1 LALEIALTAST
12 ELHKALNPV
21 PTYQDTVVGRLAE
34 TFRYS
39 GVSVSEAHWKEFL
52 QADGL
57 EDWVVLHGGPSAVF
71 LTSSLAD
78 AAELGRAVA
87 RLHGLED
94 SHTQLSIVSKRL
106 TVRLTR
112 EIWKIEPDHITLAR
126 EISKIAKSLG
136 AVSDPNQVQE
146 VQFAIAAKADAIDLG
161 FWRAVLG
168 YDPMLEDNAIDPLGV
183 SSTVWMQDIEEGKA
197 LRHAMHI
204 DVSLSKESAQAR
216 VDAAVKA
223 GGVVVDGSHAP
234 SWWILADRSG
244 NKVCVVAWPDGAKA
258 NKSVD

>member
-1 LALEIALTAST
+1 
-12 ELHKALNPV
+12 
-21 PTYQDTVVGRLAE
+21 
-34 TFRYS
+34 
-39 GVSVSEAHWKEFL
+39 VSEQHWKEFL

-57 EDWVVLHGGPSAVF
+57 EDWVVLHGGPSAVY
-71 LTSSLAD
+71 LTASLAD
-78 AAELGRAVA
+78 AAELARAVA
-87 RLHGLED
+87 QLPGLD
-94 SHTQLSIVSKRL
+94 GSHAQLTIVSKRL

-112 EIWKIEPDHITLAR
+112 EIWKIEQEHINLAR
-126 EISKIAKSLG
+126 EISRVAKSLG
-136 AVSDPNQVQE
+136 AVPAPDQVHE
-146 VQFAIAAKADAIDLG
+146 VQFAIAAKPDAIDLT

-204 DVSLSKESAQAR
+204 DVSLSKESGQAR
-216 VDAAVKA
+216 VDAALEA
-223 GGVVVDGSHAP
+223 GGVLVDGSHAP

-258 NKSVD
+258 DQTQI

>member
-1 LALEIALTAST
+1 L
-12 ELHKALNPV
+12 
-21 PTYQDTVVGRLAE
+21 
-34 TFRYS
+34 
-39 GVSVSEAHWKEFL
+39 SEQHWKEFL

-71 LTSSLAD
+71 VTENLVD
-78 AAELGRAVA
+78 AAELARAVA
-87 RLHGLED
+87 RLPDLDG
-94 SHTQLSIVSKRL
+94 SRAQLTIVSKRL

-112 EIWKIEPDHITLAR
+112 EIWKIEAEHIELAR
-126 EISKIAKSLG
+126 EISKVAKSLG
-136 AVSDPNQVQE
+136 AVADPNQVQE
-146 VQFAIAAKADAIDLG
+146 VQFAIAAKPDAIDLT
-161 FWRAVLG
+161 FWKAVLC

-183 SSTVWMQDIEEGKA
+183 SSTVWMQDIEEGKT

-223 GGVVVDGSHAP
+223 GGVVVDDSYAP

-258 NKSVD
+258 KSALPPSY

>member
-1 LALEIALTAST
+1 L
-12 ELHKALNPV
+12 
-21 PTYQDTVVGRLAE
+21 
-34 TFRYS
+34 
-39 GVSVSEAHWKEFL
+39 SEQYWKEFL

-71 LTSSLAD
+71 LTETLAD
-78 AAELGRAVA
+78 GADLARAIA
-87 RLHGLED
+87 QLPGLD
-94 SHTQLSIVSKRL
+94 GSNAQLTIVSKRL

-112 EIWKIEPDHITLAR
+112 EIWKIEAEHVNLAR
-126 EISKIAKSLG
+126 EISKVAKSLG

-146 VQFAIAAKADAIDLG
+146 VQFAIAAKPDAIDLT
-161 FWRAVLG
+161 FWKAVLG

-183 SSTVWMQDIEEGKA
+183 SSTVWMQDIAEGKT

-216 VDAAVKA
+216 VDAALAA
-223 GGVVVDGSHAP
+223 GGVLIDGSHAP

-258 NKSVD
+258 KVLET

>member
-1 LALEIALTAST
+1 L
-12 ELHKALNPV
+12 
-21 PTYQDTVVGRLAE
+21 
-34 TFRYS
+34 
-39 GVSVSEAHWKEFL
+39 SEQHWKDFL

-71 LTSSLAD
+71 LTETLAD
-78 AAELGRAVA
+78 TAALAQAVA
-87 RLHGLED
+87 QLPGLD
-94 SHTQLSIVSKRL
+94 GTHAQLTIVSRRL

-112 EIWKIEPDHITLAR
+112 DTWKIEPHHVNLAR
-126 EISKIAKSLG
+126 EISEIARSLG
-136 AVSDPNQVQE
+136 AVSAPNQVQE
-146 VQFAIAAKADAIDLG
+146 VQFAIAAKPDAIDLG

-183 SSTVWMQDIEEGKA
+183 SSTVWMQDLDEAKP
-197 LRHAMHI
+197 LRHAMHL

-216 VDAAVKA
+216 VDAAIAA

-244 NKVCVVAWPDGAKA
+244 NKVCVVAWPDGASSQEPKIDLE
-258 NKSVD
+258 S